1 MQKTSPPADFRR
13 RPVPVIALI
22 VCILL
27 TNTGTAFAA
36 PPVKGQQT
44 LFANPASASGSVKPT
59 TQTRPSQQPEQ
70 NPTIIPESPAA
81 LSPSVQQQTAPPL
94 TTQGQPTPPQGPAQP
109 AGQTTNPTTNE
120 NPTATN
126 DSLRLLV
133 IPAGSEPIV
142 MGVSTQPERLIPDY
156 WRQFPTGAYNAIT
169 DVAGVQVGHL
179 SLYRDRPSKI
189 RTGVTAIVPDAA
201 LLTGGKGTLANTGF
215 RASAVMLNGNGELTG
230 MGPLQ
235 TAGLLNSPIILTN
248 TYAVGAAHQGVF
260 EYFAQHD
267 PGQWEGQL
275 PVVGECWDGFFN
287 TIEEPVQAAQ
297 DTVMAIESA
306 HSGPVPQGRVGA
318 GTGMRSFELH
328 AGIGS
333 ASRRVVINN
342 REYTI
347 GVLVNAN
354 HSRLNTLN
362 PLLKTV
368 LERSWGMPAERMK
381 TADNADE
388 AVRPS
393 KTGAR
398 PASRQGSAIVV
409 IATDLPLDALS
420 LRQLAQRAALG
431 IGNTGSIMATTSG
444 DFAIAFSTTN
454 PVPLGNQA
462 PTVLTLSAIHPD
474 ALTPILQATVEA
486 VTEAQLNAIVAAHA
500 TRVPAYAP

>member
-1 MQKTSPPADFRR
+1 MQKTSPAADFRR
-13 RPVPVIALI
+13 RPVPVIVLT

-27 TNTGTAFAA
+27 TNTGTVFAA
-36 PPVKGQQT
+36 PPARGQQT
-44 LFANPASASGSVKPT
+44 LFANPASASGPKEST
-59 TQTRPSQQPEQ
+59 MQTRPLQQPEQ
-70 NPTIIPESPAA
+70 NPTIISENPAT
-81 LSPSVQQQTAPPL
+81 LSPSAQQQSPPPL
-94 TTQGQPTPPQGPAQP
+94 TTQGQPTPPQGFFQP
-109 AGQTTNPTTNE
+109 TEPTTNAPTNE
-120 NPTATN
+120 NPTLTSN
-126 DSLRLLV
+126 SLRLLV
-133 IPAGSEPIV
+133 IPAGSNPIV
-142 MGVSTQPERLIPDY
+142 MGVSTRPERLIPDH

-169 DVAGVQVGHL
+169 DVPGIQVGHL
-179 SLYRDRPSKI
+179 SLYRDRPNKI

-201 LLTGGKGTLANTGF
+201 LLTGGQSTLATTGF

-235 TAGLLNSPIILTN
+235 TAGILNSPVILTN
-248 TYAVGAAHQGVF
+248 TYAVGVAQQGVF

-267 PGQWEGQL
+267 PGQWGGQL

-306 HSGPVPQGRVGA
+306 RSGPVPQGRVGA
-318 GTGMRSFELH
+318 GTGMRAFELH

-333 ASRRVVINN
+333 ASRRVMFNN

-347 GVLVNAN
+347 GVLVNSN
-354 HSRLNTLN
+354 HSKLNVLN
-362 PLLKTV
+362 PLLKTA
-368 LERSWGMPAERMK
+368 LERAWSMPVERMR

-393 KTGAR
+393 KTETRAE
-398 PASRQGSAIVV
+398 SRQGSAIVV
-409 IATDLPLDALS
+409 IATDLPLDAQS
-420 LRQLAQRAALG
+420 LRHLAQRAALG

-444 DFAIAFSTTN
+444 DFALAFSTAN

-462 PTVLTLSAIHPD
+462 PAVLALHAIHPD

-500 TRVPAYAP
+500 TRVPAYTP

>member
-1 MQKTSPPADFRR
+1 MKTASPPAGFQR
-13 RPVPVIALI
+13 RPAPLI
-22 VCILL
+22 VLAVCALL
-27 TNTGTAFAA
+27 LNAGVTVAA
-36 PPVKGQQT
+36 PPVMGQSVIP
-44 LFANPASASGSVKPT
+44 ANPTPAAGLEKPASKIPGAQT
-59 TQTRPSQQPEQ
+59 ETRPASLPDKLPEV
-70 NPTIIPESPAA
+70 PI
-81 LSPSVQQQTAPPL
+81 
-94 TTQGQPTPPQGPAQP
+94 TQQGPTQ
-109 AGQTTNPTTNE
+109 QVE
-120 NPTATN
+120 PTAGAPASEGPRPEG

-133 IPAGSEPIV
+133 IPAGSDPIV
-142 MGVSTQPERLIPDY
+142 MGVSTRPERLIPGH
-156 WRQFPTGAYNAIT
+156 WQQFPTGAYNAIT
-169 DVAGVQVGHL
+169 DVPGIQVGHL
-179 SLYRDRPSKI
+179 SLYRDRPNKI
-189 RTGVTAIVPDAA
+189 RTGVTAIVPDAT
-201 LLTGGKGTLANTGF
+201 LLTGGKGNLATTGF

-235 TAGLLNSPIILTN
+235 TAGILNSPIILTN

-260 EYFAQHD
+260 EYFAQHY

-306 HSGPVPQGRVGA
+306 RSGVVPQGRVGA

-333 ASRRVVINN
+333 ASRRVVVNN

-354 HSRLNTLN
+354 HSKLNTLN
-362 PLLKTV
+362 PLLKTA
-368 LERSWGMPAERMK
+368 LERSWSMPVERMR
-381 TADNADE
+381 TADSADE

-393 KTGAR
+393 TTGTH
-398 PASRQGSAIVV
+398 PESRQGSAIVV
-409 IATDLPLDALS
+409 IATDLPLDAQA
-420 LRQLAQRAALG
+420 LRQVAQRAALG

-444 DFAIAFSTTN
+444 DFAIAFSTAS
-454 PVPLGNQA
+454 PLPLGAQA
-462 PTVLTLSAIHPD
+462 PAVLSLSVIHPD

-500 TRVPAYAP
+500 TRVPAYGP